1 MLLSVGYL
9 TVSVHFLRKVPEFSD
24 MKFGIFIL
32 IVSSSSYI
40 SGTIEKSLTEL
51 CLMDSNFQFPFIF
64 LAKVALIEMKFNIQI
79 YNNNVMVKFNVI
91 RLSHFDRVMRLG
103 FYSINLQL
111 EVPFIFFGE
120 FPREGMVHTS
130 LVIIFL
136 HFSVYLSKL
145 RYSCV
150 IFRCWLQMISEQTKI
165 WHFVIQYY
173 SINISLLFMNRN
185 NANNFLQ

>member
-1 MLLSVGYL
+1 MGGQIALLLSVGYL

-79 YNNNVMVKFNVI
+79 YNNNVKVKFNVI
-91 RLSHFDRVMRLG
+91 RLSHFDRVMRL
-103 FYSINLQL
+103 
-111 EVPFIFFGE
+111 
-120 FPREGMVHTS
+120 
-130 LVIIFL
+130 
-136 HFSVYLSKL
+136 
-145 RYSCV
+145 
-150 IFRCWLQMISEQTKI
+150 
-165 WHFVIQYY
+165 
-173 SINISLLFMNRN
+173 
-185 NANNFLQ
+185 